1 MRYDEA
7 EVEMPRLEIGTEVL
21 VRSTIF
27 SRYVGHYGLISGVIP
42 HKTRKHTLDK
52 YEVTFENGEI
62 STFWDI
68 QLQACGSCNSSSGDD
83 TLHGDFSRPQP

>member
-1 MRYDEA
+1 
-7 EVEMPRLEIGTEVL
+7 MPRLEIGAEVL
-21 VRSTIF
+21 VRPTIF
-27 SRYVGHYGLISGVIP
+27 SRYVGHYGLISRVIP

-68 QLQACGSCNSSSGDD
+68 QLEACASGNSSSGEDM
-83 TLHGDFSRPQP
+83 LHADF